1 MITRRSVLT
10 VAAAAL
16 AARAALAQ
24 GAYPDRLIK
33 LIVPATAGGQT
44 DVLARLLAQK
54 MQPLLGQSVIV
65 EDRGGAGG
73 AIGARAAAAAEPDGY
88 TLLFGNTS
96 VLAVIPVTSKNPGY
110 DPIKNFAPVASVS
123 ESYMILVVPP
133 SFPAKTMAEF
143 LTYGRAHPGKLN
155 HANSGGGNVTQLTSE
170 MFRAMSEIDFI
181 NVPHKGGNEAVQA
194 VLGNQVDFAFESPVV
209 LLPLIRNGQV
219 RALAITSAKR
229 QADIPDIPTVAES
242 GVTGFA
248 ATLLTGVVAP
258 AGTPAAVIDK
268 LNAAINEALKAPDMK
283 ELIAKFGSQVR
294 IGTPQEFA
302 TFLAGETRKWAAAA
316 KAANISID

>member
-10 VAAAAL
+10 VAVGAL
-16 AARAALAQ
+16 AAHSARAQ
-24 GAYPDRLIK
+24 VGYPDRLIK

-133 SFPAKTMAEF
+133 SFPAKTMADF
-143 LTYGRAHPGKLN
+143 LAYGRAHPGKLN
-155 HANSGGGNVTQLTSE
+155 HAHSGGGNVTQLTSE
-170 MFRAMSEIDFI
+170 MFRAMSGLDFI

-219 RALAITSAKR
+219 RALAVTSARR
-229 QADIPDIPTVAES
+229 QADIPEIPTVAES

-258 AGTPAAVIDK
+258 AGTPAAINDK
-268 LNAAINEALKAPDMK
+268 LNGVINEALKAPDMK
-283 ELIAKFGSQVR
+283 QLVAKFGSELR
-294 IGTPQEFA
+294 IGSPQDFA
-302 TFLAGETRKWAAAA
+302 TFLAGETRKWADAA

>member
-16 AARAALAQ
+16 TTGAARAQ

-54 MQPLLGQSVIV
+54 MQPLIGQSVIV

-143 LTYGRAHPGKLN
+143 LAYGRAHPGKLN
-155 HANSGGGNVTQLTSE
+155 HAHSGGGNVTQLTSE
-170 MFRAMSEIDFI
+170 MFRAMSGIDFI

-219 RALAITSAKR
+219 RALAVTSAKR
-229 QADIPDIPTVAES
+229 QADIPDIPTVAER

-258 AGTPAAVIDK
+258 AGTPAAIIDK
-268 LNAAINEALKAPDMK
+268 LNGAISEALKARDMK

-294 IGTPQEFA
+294 IGSPQDFA
-302 TFLAGETRKWAAAA
+302 TFLADETRKWAAAA

>member
-1 MITRRSVLT
+1 MITRRSVLST
-10 VAAAAL
+10 AVGAF

-54 MQPLLGQSVIV
+54 MQPLIGQSVIV

-73 AIGARAAAAAEPDGY
+73 AIGARAAATAEPDGY

-133 SFPAKTMAEF
+133 SFPARTMAEF
-143 LTYGRAHPGKLN
+143 LAYGRAHPGKLN
-155 HANSGGGNVTQLTSE
+155 HAHSGGGNVTQLTSE
-170 MFRAMSEIDFI
+170 MFRAMSGIDFI

-209 LLPLIRNGQV
+209 LLPLIRSGQV
-219 RALAITSAKR
+219 RALAVTSARR

-258 AGTPAAVIDK
+258 AGTPVAIIDK
-268 LNAAINEALKAPDMK
+268 LNGVINEALKTPDMK

-302 TFLAGETRKWAAAA
+302 AFLAGETRKWADAA